1 VFYKLITGNRVIT
14 VSIILIL
21 ATGLWMP
28 VFLSPG
34 ISLTSGVESS
44 MPLYSLLSQ
53 LFENSP
59 IVSKLMAFLLMLV
72 EAFLLVRINARFVLV
87 QQRTFLPA
95 LFFIIVASHSPAL
108 MQWNPVLPA
117 TIFMILILE
126 LIFQS
131 HQEDPNSYRFFEA
144 GLMLGLG
151 SLFYAPL
158 AYMLGFIWVANMV
171 QRPFYWR
178 EYVLPVLGLS
188 VPFMVTFALLFLG
201 DGSIPQFIAIIK
213 SNFAINFNTPHNPWI
228 LWVFW
233 IYLGLLIL
241 LASVFLVKVFQFR
254 KIYVRNYFMVLFWL
268 FITGSVVFLLF
279 SGFNAGFSYVIGISI
294 SFILTNYFVNARK
307 SILNKA
313 LLYLL
318 LAYVVFLALANLMGI
333 A

>member
-1 VFYKLITGNRVIT
+1 MFYKLITGNRFVT
-14 VSIILIL
+14 ASIIFLL

-28 VFLSPG
+28 EFLSPG
-34 ISLTSGVESS
+34 IAFRNEADSS
-44 MPLYSLLSQ
+44 MPLSSLLSQ
-53 LFENSP
+53 LFENAP
-59 IVSKLMAFLLMLV
+59 IVSKLMAFVLMLI
-72 EAFLLVRINARFVLV
+72 EAFMLVRINARFVLV

-95 LFFIIVASHSPAL
+95 LFFVIVASHSPEL

-117 TIFMILILE
+117 TIFMILALE
-126 LIFQS
+126 LIFHS

-158 AYMLGFIWVANMV
+158 AYMLGFIWIANMV

-201 DGSIPQFIAIIK
+201 DGSIPRFIAGIESI
-213 SNFAINFNTPHNPWI
+213 FAIQFNIPHYPWI

-233 IYLGLLIL
+233 IYLGFLIL
-241 LASVFLVKVFQFR
+241 LSSVFLVKVFQFR

-268 FITGSVVFLLF
+268 FISGSLVFLLL

-307 SILNKA
+307 SIVNKS

-318 LAYVVFLALANLMGI
+318 LTYVVFLALANLMGKL
-333 A
+333 